1 MIRVDIDDMNSFRL
15 MLNANGNEYIDAI
28 LDSRVA
34 LFVNNTRE
42 MFASCKL
49 SCVSTDEKESFSVR
63 IPRKLLLSFASAG
76 YFTISCSESEVTIA
90 FFEQDEFGVS
100 LTCKVTF
107 ARQQIWTN
115 DYKNKLELV
124 DSTDESEPIDLSSCG
139 DIAKIGNLLK
149 EIVNIN
155 LGVISV
161 SAGYAFKLY
170 QQVDTDAN
178 FSLSANSLLSL
189 LKISKEIFD
198 YRNYVGVKKG
208 CLLLLATKTRGQD
221 NSDYALLAEE
231 HASFK
236 ADIDVSYLMS
246 FLSKVQLEQNVI
258 NFNLLEQG
266 ATIDTGVRKYF
277 IPVMVKNLEKH
288 PSLAECV
295 VNMPKQILLILNK
308 LVNDG
313 VMYISNKKTFVQLDV
328 GDYVIIFRR

>member
-76 YFTISCSESEVTIA
+76 YFTISCSESEVAIA

-139 DIAKIGNLLK
+139 DIVKIGNLLK

-189 LKISKEIFD
+189 LKISKD

-277 IPVMVKNLEKH
+277 ISYGKKFGETSV
-288 PSLAECV
+288 SR
-295 VNMPKQILLILNK
+295 
-308 LVNDG
+308 G
-313 VMYISNKKTFVQLDV
+313 VCS
-328 GDYVIIFRR
+328 

>member
-1 MIRVDIDDMNSFRL
+1 M
-15 MLNANGNEYIDAI
+15 
-28 LDSRVA
+28 
-34 LFVNNTRE
+34 
-42 MFASCKL
+42 
-49 SCVSTDEKESFSVR
+49 
-63 IPRKLLLSFASAG
+63 
-76 YFTISCSESEVTIA
+76 
-90 FFEQDEFGVS
+90 
-100 LTCKVTF
+100 TF

-124 DSTDESEPIDLSSCG
+124 DNTDEDAPIDLSSCG
-139 DIAKIGNLLK
+139 DIVKIGNLLK

-155 LGVISV
+155 RGVISI

-231 HASFK
+231 RASFK
-236 ADIDVSYLMS
+236 ADIDVSYLIN

-266 ATIDTGVRKYF
+266 ATIDTGVRRYF
-277 IPVMVKNLEKH
+277 IPVMVKKLEKH
-288 PSLAECV
+288 PSIMECV

-313 VMYISNKKTFVQLDV
+313 VMYLSNKKTFVQLDV